1 MQGYLLIEVGVSAI
15 VGAALA
21 VLLVTHGA
29 LDPAVL
35 FNLPIGVVRMR
46 WSPQRRLLAARSL
59 GWATLLDAY
68 IVH

>member
-1 MQGYLLIEVGVSAI
+1 MQGYLLIEVGGSAI

-29 LDPAVL
+29 LDAAVL

-46 WSPQRRLLAARSL
+46 
-59 GWATLLDAY
+59 
-68 IVH
+68 